1 MALTIRTNV
10 PALQAM
16 KTLQQT
22 QLNLNSSIQKVS
34 SGSRI
39 NKSADDISGLTVSS
53 RLRTDNKSLKQAMN
67 NTNLGIS
74 VIQTAEGSLNEV
86 YNILTRMREL
96 AVQASNDTYNSTDR
110 SQMQIE
116 FNQLRS
122 EISNISSH
130 TNFNRIAILNSSDT
144 MKFQIGIHNQSNNQ
158 FDLALSTISATL
170 GSLGISQSS
179 ANITTLSS
187 SQKSITKIDTALS
200 SVNDRRARLGAYQNR
215 LESALSTASTYSQNL
230 SATVSSISDVDY
242 ATETAEMT
250 KFQIMQQS
258 GVASLSQA
266 KSLPQSIL
274 SLLS

>member
-1 MALTIRTNV
+1 MALTIKTNV
-10 PALQAM
+10 SALQAM
-16 KTLQQT
+16 KTLQKT

-53 RLRTDNKSLKQAMN
+53 RLRTDNQSLKQAMK

-110 SQMQIE
+110 SHMQIE
-116 FNQLRS
+116 FNQLRN
-122 EISNISSH
+122 EISNIASH
-130 TNFNRIAILNSSDT
+130 TNFNRISILNSSDT
-144 MKFQIGIHNQSNNQ
+144 MTFQIGIHNQSNNQ
-158 FDLALSTISATL
+158 FQLALSTISATL
-170 GSLGISQSS
+170 GSLGISKAN
-179 ANITTLSS
+179 ANITTLST
-187 SQKSITKIDTALS
+187 SQKSITTIDTALS
-200 SVNDRRARLGAYQNR
+200 SINDKRARLGAYQNR
-215 LESALSTASTYSQNL
+215 LESALNTAATYSQNL
-230 SATVSSISDVDY
+230 SATISSISDVDY

-258 GVASLSQA
+258 GVAALSQA
-266 KSLPQSIL
+266 KSLPQSVL

>member
-200 SVNDRRARLGAYQNR
+200 SVNDKRARLGAYQNR